1 MDEKIT
7 SRDNAKI
14 KYACR
19 LSSSAAFRRSEG
31 RFLAEG
37 RKLCPELCR
46 GAELETLFY
55 TGAAAEKC
63 PELLTLPGEHY
74 LVEDH
79 VADKLADVG
88 THQGVFGVFRTPV
101 HTLDEVR
108 TGGRYLALER
118 VQDPGNVGTLL
129 RSAAAFG
136 FDAVLLSD
144 GCASPFAPKTL
155 RASMGA
161 AVRVPVIEAGALPEA
176 IAALREKGIT
186 CLAAALYQSQPLSA
200 AASRYPGGV
209 CVVIGSEGQGLTDA
223 AIAACDGTVRIPMT
237 DRVESLNAGIAGSI
251 LLWHFR
257 EEGRTLPGVRP
268 ASSRPNRPPTRCSAG
283 SGWPGRWAWAA
294 ATTAAFWMRLAGR
307 RRRGSSGGAMRSA
320 ARQGRGQ
327 RSGRSCPTTRRS
339 ITAPLRG
346 GVRPGISAS

>member
-7 SRDNAKI
+7 SRENAKI

-19 LSSSAAFRRSEG
+19 LASSTAFRRTEG

-55 TGAAAEKC
+55 TENALEKC
-63 PELLTLPGEHY
+63 PELAALPGEHY

-88 THQGVFGVFRTPV
+88 TYQGVFGVFRTPV
-101 HTLDEVR
+101 HTLEEVR
-108 TGGRYLALER
+108 PGGRYLALER

-136 FDAVLLSD
+136 FDGVLLSK
-144 GCASPFAPKTL
+144 GCAAPFAPKTL

-161 AVRVPVIEAGALPEA
+161 AGRLPVAPVQDLPQALQQ
-176 IAALREKGIT
+176 LRARGVV
-186 CLAAALYQSQPLSA
+186 CLAAALYHSRPLDEAPQS
-200 AASRYPGGV
+200 YPDGL
-209 CVVIGSEGQGLTDA
+209 CAVIGSEGQGLTDA
-223 AIAACDGTVRIPMT
+223 AVQACDMAVRIPMT
-237 DRVESLNAGIAGSI
+237 DLVESLNAGVAGSV

-257 EEGRTLPGVRP
+257 GV
-268 ASSRPNRPPTRCSAG
+268 
-283 SGWPGRWAWAA
+283 
-294 ATTAAFWMRLAGR
+294 
-307 RRRGSSGGAMRSA
+307 
-320 ARQGRGQ
+320 
-327 RSGRSCPTTRRS
+327 
-339 ITAPLRG
+339 
-346 GVRPGISAS
+346 

>member
-1 MDEKIT
+1 MADAALFWIFMLEKIT
-7 SRDNAKI
+7 SRENAKV

-19 LSSSAAFRRSEG
+19 LSSSAPFRRSEG
-31 RFLAEG
+31 KFLAEG
-37 RKLCPELCR
+37 RKLCPELAR
-46 GAELETLFY
+46 GAELETLFC
-55 TGAAAEKC
+55 TETALEKS
-63 PELLTLPGEHY
+63 PELNDLPGEHY

-88 THQGVFGVFRTPV
+88 THQGVFGIFKTPV
-101 HTLDEVR
+101 HTLDEVK

-136 FDAVLLSD
+136 FDAVILGD

-161 AVRVPVIEAGALPEA
+161 AVRIPVIEAGSMPETVV
-176 IAALREKGIT
+176 ALRTKKIT
-186 CLAAALYQSQPLSA
+186 CLAAALYHSEPLSS
-200 AASRYPGGV
+200 ASSSYPDGV

-223 AIAACDGTVRIPMT
+223 TIEACDAAVRIPMT

-257 EEGRTLPGVRP
+257 EESL
-268 ASSRPNRPPTRCSAG
+268 
-283 SGWPGRWAWAA
+283 
-294 ATTAAFWMRLAGR
+294 
-307 RRRGSSGGAMRSA
+307 
-320 ARQGRGQ
+320 
-327 RSGRSCPTTRRS
+327 
-339 ITAPLRG
+339 
-346 GVRPGISAS
+346 